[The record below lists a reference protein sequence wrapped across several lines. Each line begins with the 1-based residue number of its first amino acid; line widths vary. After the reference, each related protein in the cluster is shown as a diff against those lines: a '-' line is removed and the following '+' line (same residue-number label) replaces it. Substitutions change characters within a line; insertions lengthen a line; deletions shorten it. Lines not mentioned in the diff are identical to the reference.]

1 LILKKS
7 NSLEENMDLSVVL
20 TFTTLF
26 CVMFLFIGLIGGWIF
41 KQYQVERIYGI
52 RNIHPEFFDNNG
64 NIIPDEVLAVRF
76 EEGFFDDEEE
86 IDDD

>member
-1 LILKKS
+1 MELPII
-7 NSLEENMDLSVVL
+7 L

-52 RNIHPEFFDNNG
+52 RNIHPEFLDSNG

-76 EEGFFDDEEE
+76 EEGFFDDEYDEN
-86 IDDD
+86 DDE

>member
-1 LILKKS
+1 MELT
-7 NSLEENMDLSVVL
+7 VVL

-26 CVMFLFIGLIGGWIF
+26 CVMFLMIGLIGGWIF

-76 EEGFFDDEEE
+76 EEGFFDN
-86 IDDD
+86 DDDEDCEED

>member
-1 LILKKS
+1 MES
-7 NSLEENMDLSVVL
+7 AVFL

-26 CVMFLFIGLIGGWIF
+26 CVMFLMIGLIGGWIF

-76 EEGFFDDEEE
+76 EEGFFDNDDN
-86 IDDD
+86 DDDECDED

>member
-1 LILKKS
+1 M
-7 NSLEENMDLSVVL
+7 ELSVIL

-52 RNIHPEFFDNNG
+52 RNIHPEFFDSNG
-64 NIIPDEVLAVRF
+64 NIVPDEVLAVSF
-76 EEGFFDDEEE
+76 NPDYFDDEEE
-86 IDDD
+86 EYEEED

>member
-1 LILKKS
+1 M
-7 NSLEENMDLSVVL
+7 ELSVIL

-52 RNIHPEFFDNNG
+52 RNIHPEFLDSNG
-64 NIIPDEVLAVRF
+64 NVVPDEVLAVRF
-76 EEGFFDDEEE
+76 ENGYFDEVEEE
-86 IDDD
+86 DIEED

>member
-1 LILKKS
+1 METAVI
-7 NSLEENMDLSVVL
+7 L

-26 CVMFLFIGLIGGWIF
+26 CVMFLMIGLIGGWIF

-76 EEGFFDDEEE
+76 EEGFFDN
-86 IDDD
+86 DDDEDCDED

>member
-1 LILKKS
+1 M
-7 NSLEENMDLSVVL
+7 ELSIIL
-20 TFTTLF
+20 TFTILF

-52 RNIHPEFFDNNG
+52 RNIHPEFLDNNG

-76 EEGFFDDEEE
+76 EEGFFDGEEYDEDDENEE
-86 IDDD
+86 D